1 MQIVKYLYTS
11 EHKIF
16 GELKYTSEISSDY
29 TKHFHTQLG
38 LALIE
43 QGQLNISYEKDNQY
57 SLEKHSIAF
66 FNPYQVHCTTV
77 SNAKGYYIL
86 FLDTAWCSSLQKDFY
101 FETNILHDETLYS
114 TLYSLFQT
122 ILHQGVVMSVEEE
135 LRTIMKNMFKHYTS
149 KNTQQ
154 KSQTVLDI
162 KSYIDRNS
170 ATTLSID
177 DLASYVGYNKSYLI
191 RFFKKEVG
199 LTPQQYILNIKVNK
213 AKELL
218 TYANKESLT
227 SISLDTGFFD
237 QSHFNRNFKGLFG
250 STPKHYKKVN
260 IVQDK

>member
-1 MQIVKYLYTS
+1 MQIVKYLYTA
-11 EHKIF
+11 EYKIF
-16 GELKYTSEISSDY
+16 GELKYTSEVSSEY

-43 QGQLNISYEKDNQY
+43 QGQLNITYEKDNQY
-57 SLEKHSIAF
+57 YLEHHSIAF
-66 FNPYQVHCTTV
+66 FNPYQVHCSKV

-101 FETNILHDETLYS
+101 FKTNILQNTTLYT
-114 TLYSLFQT
+114 TLYNLFQT
-122 ILHQGVVMSVEEE
+122 ILHQDAVNVEDE
-135 LRTIMKNMFKHYTS
+135 LKAIMKNMFKRYTS

-154 KSQTVLDI
+154 ESKTVLNI
-162 KSYIDRNS
+162 KTYINQNS
-170 ATTLSID
+170 ASTISVD

-227 SISLDTGFFD
+227 SISLDAGFFD

-250 STPKHYKKVN
+250 STPKQYKKVN

>member
-1 MQIVKYLYTS
+1 MQIVKYLYTA

-16 GELKYTSEISSDY
+16 GELKYTSEVSSEY
-29 TKHFHTQLG
+29 IKHFHTQLG

-43 QGQLNISYEKDNQY
+43 QGQLNITYEKDNQY
-57 SLEKHSIAF
+57 YLKHHSIAF
-66 FNPYQVHCTTV
+66 FNPYQVHCSKV

-101 FETNILHDETLYS
+101 FEANILHDETLYS

-122 ILHQGVVMSVEEE
+122 ILHQGVVMRVEEE
-135 LRTIMKNMFKHYTS
+135 LRTIIKNMFKHYSS
-149 KNTQQ
+149 KNVQQ
-154 KSQTVLDI
+154 ESQTVLDI

-170 ATTLSID
+170 VATLSID

-227 SISLDTGFFD
+227 SISLDAGFFD
-237 QSHFNRNFKGLFG
+237 QSHLNRNFKGLFG
-250 STPKHYKKVN
+250 STPKYYKKVN
-260 IVQDK
+260 IIQDK